1 MPSPHIPLTIDI
13 DLISQR
19 ADLLIRLRHE
29 LPNPSQHISQIII
42 SHRPAR
48 FSKVGYDNGHLVV
61 VGQDVRVGE
70 ETARDELFAFSV
82 EGFFKDDGEG
92 DAEALEQVAG
102 WDFGAEGVEEEAC

>member
-1 MPSPHIPLTIDI
+1 M
-13 DLISQR
+13 
-19 ADLLIRLRHE
+19 
-29 LPNPSQHISQIII
+29 
-42 SHRPAR
+42 
-48 FSKVGYDNGHLVV
+48 
-61 VGQDVRVGE
+61 GE